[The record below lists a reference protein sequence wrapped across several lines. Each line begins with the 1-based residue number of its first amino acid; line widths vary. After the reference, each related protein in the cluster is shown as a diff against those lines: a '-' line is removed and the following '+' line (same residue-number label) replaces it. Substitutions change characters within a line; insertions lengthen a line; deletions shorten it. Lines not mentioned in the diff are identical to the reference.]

1 MIQKRARNK
10 LRYMEDPNY
19 EYGTPNWQ
27 SLNAIYHAAIMQRK
41 ILFNVKWKPNI
52 AASFHLRVW
61 LFNPSTPQAPQRCNL
76 TRKFNLAQ
84 RLIQNEEKSVG
95 KTFFF
100 FVSTASFRYQL
111 RASKRCENIIRFSW
125 KLNSKSAFF
134 CQHMLHSICNN
145 ILGALKCLKKWQ
157 RQWQLNLV
165 L

>member
-95 KTFFF
+95 KTFFLLRFDCIVSLPAAGEQEVREYNSFQLETELKKCIF
-100 FVSTASFRYQL
+100 FVSI
-111 RASKRCENIIRFSW
+111 CCIRF
-125 KLNSKSAFF
+125 AIIF
-134 CQHMLHSICNN
+134 
-145 ILGALKCLKKWQ
+145 
-157 RQWQLNLV
+157 
-165 L
+165 